1 LDQLEADINIPLRRV
16 IVEWTPCIA
25 GEWNARVLTEVGIDE
40 QQEDTG
46 VEELGDEDAISN

>member
-16 IVEWTPCIA
+16 IVEWAPCIA

-46 VEELGDEDAISN
+46 VEELGDKDAISN